1 MSTNQQ
7 LVDLMEHVWRSI
19 DGLCSSLSEPEWKTP
34 TDCPGWTVQ
43 DQVAHLGGAES
54 RILGNP
60 APDHIPG
67 ETGHV
72 KSEGGLSNEVL
83 VDWRRSWTG
92 RQVLDEF
99 RDLTGQRVTALR
111 SMTDEEFAAETQTP
125 LGPAPVSEF
134 ISIRI
139 MDAWVHEQDMRRALG
154 RPGELEGP
162 TAAHSLG
169 RLIRAMPFVVARR
182 AQAPDGATVVFD
194 IAGPAGR
201 VFAGVGRG
209 QSGQRGRRSPRRTHG
224 ANQPRRRDF
233 RVPGLRPV
241 GPGGDAA
248 VRQGAGARPNGRSP
262 GPRRGHRPSDEHNA
276 LRPKTRPHRGLDIPY
291 SKYQATN
298 IIKSL
303 YTSGE

>member
-19 DGLCSSLSEPEWKTP
+19 DGLCSSLSEAEWKTS

-54 RILGNP
+54 QILGNP
-60 APDHIPG
+60 APDHTPR

-72 KSEGGLSNEVL
+72 KSDGGLSNEVL
-83 VDWRRSWTG
+83 VDWRRAWTG

-99 RDLTGQRVTALR
+99 RELTGQRVAALR

-139 MDAWVHEQDMRRALG
+139 MDAWVHEQDIRRALG
-154 RPGELEGP
+154 RAGELEGP
-162 TAAHSLG
+162 TAAHSVG

-182 AQAPDGATVVFD
+182 AQAPDGTTVVFD

-201 VFAGVGRG
+201 VLPVLVEGN
-209 QSGQRGRRSPRRTHG
+209 RGREAEEALAGPMVRISLDAETFGCLGCGRWDPEEMLRSGRVLVQGPTAAAQDLG
-224 ANQPRRRDF
+224 A
-233 RVPGLRPV
+233 
-241 GPGGDAA
+241 AI
-248 VRQGAGARPNGRSP
+248 VRQM
-262 GPRRGHRPSDEHNA
+262 
-276 LRPKTRPHRGLDIPY
+276 
-291 SKYQATN
+291 N
-298 IIKSL
+298 IMP
-303 YTSGE
+303 

>member
-1 MSTNQQ
+1 MTANQQ
-7 LVDLMEHVWRSI
+7 LVDMMAHVWRSI

-60 APDHIPG
+60 APGHTPG

-72 KSEGGLSNEVL
+72 KSEGGLTNEVL

-99 RDLTGQRVTALR
+99 RELTGQRVTALR
-111 SMTDEEFAAETQTP
+111 SMTGEEFAAETQTP

-154 RPGELEGP
+154 RPGEMEGP
-162 TAAHSLG
+162 AAAHSLG
-169 RLIRAMPFVVARR
+169 RIIRAMPFVVARR
-182 AQAPDGATVVFD
+182 AQAPDGAIVVFD

-201 VFAGVGRG
+201 VLPVLVEGN
-209 QSGQRGRRSPRRTHG
+209 RGREAEEALAEPMVRISLDTETFGCLGCGRWDPEEMLRSG
-224 ANQPRRRDF
+224 
-233 RVPGLRPV
+233 RVLV
-241 GPGGDAA
+241 QGDVALGEA
-248 VRQGAGARPNGRSP
+248 IVRQM
-262 GPRRGHRPSDEHNA
+262 
-276 LRPKTRPHRGLDIPY
+276 
-291 SKYQATN
+291 N
-298 IIKSL
+298 IMP
-303 YTSGE
+303 